1 MCRRTGSSTG
11 RGGGEESGGDWVE
24 LIRQTPMRDESRGV
38 AAHAATL
45 NVSRR
50 VCAAARTRTVAERG
64 CDLERGAGAQ
74 RKSWDR
80 GRDVH
85 LSQLS
90 HFRGPLSDTSLE
102 SLKSSARYGPTAVVM
117 GRILNVD
124 YWHVRDVTPA
134 AARAAA
140 IKGCSGHTARSP
152 FMLRPRCRTLKA
164 LHVVTP

>member
-1 MCRRTGSSTG
+1 LTSGDPICQPEYVQAHRFVDGKG
-11 RGGGEESGGDWVE
+11 WGEESGGVWVE
-24 LIRQTPMRDESRGV
+24 LIRQAPMRDESRGV

-85 LSQLS
+85 
-90 HFRGPLSDTSLE
+90 
-102 SLKSSARYGPTAVVM
+102 Y
-117 GRILNVD
+117 
-124 YWHVRDVTPA
+124 
-134 AARAAA
+134 
-140 IKGCSGHTARSP
+140 
-152 FMLRPRCRTLKA
+152 
-164 LHVVTP
+164 